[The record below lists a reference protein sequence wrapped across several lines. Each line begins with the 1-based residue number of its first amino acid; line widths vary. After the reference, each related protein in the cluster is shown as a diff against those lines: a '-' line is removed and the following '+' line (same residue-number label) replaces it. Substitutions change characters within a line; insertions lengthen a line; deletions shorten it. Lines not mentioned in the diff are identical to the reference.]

1 MDILLALNTAYFDE
15 DTGEWVVEH
24 KKIFFYYLRTWM
36 VPDVVSVI
44 PFAYFPTGELK
55 IFKLAKLF
63 RLLKLLRI
71 LKQPR
76 IMSRLSKH
84 CTIRAELMTVLK
96 YVVIV
101 AFQIHFGA
109 CLLRYIDGVLLM
121 DNCVDKDGDKILK
134 GMHKDTTQK
143 QAFCGTSR

>member
-1 MDILLALNTAYFDE
+1 MDGARCGECHTFCLLSY
-15 DTGEWVVEH
+15 
-24 KKIFFYYLRTWM
+24 
-36 VPDVVSVI
+36 
-44 PFAYFPTGELK
+44 GELK

-101 AFQIHFGA
+101 LFQIHFGA
-109 CLLRYIDGVLLM
+109 CLTQIYIDGVLLM

-134 GMHKDTTQK
+134 LCIRT
-143 QAFCGTSR
+143 RP